1 MSDGSSNKKF
11 RAVSAGA
18 VLSGLVALDLF
29 LSLFCARFPLIL
41 YLVVGGF
48 GWWFGGSVHKRI
60 TGPSAG
66 AKFIRG
72 IGIALACFSTL
83 GIAAQLMIPVNWN
96 TKCSFRYCS
105 RAMGP
110 GLFDSPFPVGSMSC
124 SAWHKCANEYQFS
137 AQDYSRMLQKMEEQD
152 CAPP

>member
-1 MSDGSSNKKF
+1 MPDKSVTVKF
-11 RAVSAGA
+11 RAVSTGA

-29 LSLFCARFPLIL
+29 FSLFCARFPLIL
-41 YLVVGGF
+41 YLLVGGF
-48 GWWFGGSVHKRI
+48 GWWVGGSVHKRV
-60 TGPSAG
+60 TGPSTG

-72 IGIALACFSTL
+72 IGIALACFSAF
-83 GIAAQLMIPVNWN
+83 GILAQLVIPVNWN
-96 TKCSFRYCS
+96 TKCSWRYCS

-110 GLFDSPFPVGSMSC
+110 GLFDSPFPVGALSC

-137 AQDYSRMLQKMEEQD
+137 PGEYSRLLQRMEQQE